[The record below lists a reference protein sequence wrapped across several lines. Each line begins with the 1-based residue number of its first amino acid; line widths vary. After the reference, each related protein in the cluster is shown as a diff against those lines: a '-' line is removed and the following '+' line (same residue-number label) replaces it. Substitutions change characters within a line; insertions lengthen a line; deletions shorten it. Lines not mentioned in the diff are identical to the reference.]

1 VLVILLSMPYV
12 FLLPGFVASALHRGP
27 EVLGMLLSMTGIGA
41 LGGALV
47 VASLPPR
54 RRGLLYLLS
63 ALLQGVMLTVFSFS
77 PWLWLT
83 TPVMIVMGIG
93 QAGRQ
98 SFSNVLAQ
106 SYAADEYRGRVMSVY
121 MLQFNLTRIG
131 TFIVGILAA
140 TFGARLAL
148 GGTSLLMVAGV
159 LATLAFVP
167 SFRNLE

>member
-1 VLVILLSMPYV
+1 
-12 FLLPGFVASALHRGP
+12 
-27 EVLGMLLSMTGIGA
+27 
-41 LGGALV
+41 
-47 VASLPPR
+47 
-54 RRGLLYLLS
+54 
-63 ALLQGVMLTVFSFS
+63 MLTVFSFS

-83 TPVMIVMGIG
+83 TPAMLVMGIG

-140 TFGARLAL
+140 IFGARLAL
-148 GGTSLLMVAGV
+148 GGTSILMVVAV
-159 LATLAFVP
+159 LAALAFMP